1 MKKVFAMMLCLA
13 MLFCAAAVAETA
25 EKTQLGEIS
34 VNGAFKLQGKLP
46 EGYSYQTI
54 DLNNGNFFAM
64 IQYEDYTKPVMSLS
78 VAYNELA
85 TGVERLNDVDEEGLA
100 RIEETFRT
108 EDSVEISYRETAY
121 GTKLMMV
128 KEVLDGV
135 DYVDFYTLYKG
146 YEVEFV
152 LLPAVDA
159 GDGTLSEEEIQ
170 TAIDFLSDLDFVPAE

>member
-1 MKKVFAMMLCLA
+1 MKKLIAMLLCLS

-25 EKTQLGEIS
+25 EKTQLGQID
-34 VNGAFKLQGKLP
+34 VNGAFKLQGTLP
-46 EGYSYQTI
+46 EGYSYETV
-54 DLNNGNFFAM
+54 DLENGNFCAV
-64 IQYEDYTKPVMSLS
+64 IRYLDYTKPVMSLS

-85 TGVERLNDVDEEGLA
+85 ADVERLNDVDDETLA
-100 RIEETFRT
+100 RLENTFRT
-108 EDSVEISYRETAY
+108 EDDVEISYRETAY

-159 GDGTLSEEEIQ
+159 GDGTLSEQEIQ
-170 TAIDFLSDLDFVPAE
+170 TAIDFLSDLEFVPAE